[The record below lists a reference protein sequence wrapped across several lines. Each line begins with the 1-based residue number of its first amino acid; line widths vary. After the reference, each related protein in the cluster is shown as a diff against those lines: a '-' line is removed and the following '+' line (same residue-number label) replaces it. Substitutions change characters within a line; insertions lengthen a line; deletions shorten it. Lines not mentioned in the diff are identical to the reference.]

1 MRWSGE
7 RSERSVDASEHAVT
21 IPRRS
26 DEFGDFLELRGIFA
40 HRLDAS
46 KDARVGT
53 AGRALIA
60 RTLRTNRPPVLQTNG
75 PSGTVA

>member
-7 RSERSVDASEHAVT
+7 RSERSVDASEHAVI

-26 DEFGDFLELRGIFA
+26 DEFGDFFELRGSSA
-40 HRLDAS
+40 HQLDAS
-46 KDARVGT
+46 KDADFGT
-53 AGRALIA
+53 AGRALP
-60 RTLRTNRPPVLQTNG
+60 RTHIPHKPPPFLRTNG